1 MNIKSQPKLP
11 EENQYDE
18 FFNSLILEL
27 NKEGECFLIN
37 EEKGNH
43 SIDWKGLVLKQKG
56 DILNVIKHRNAMAIN
71 LKSKEIKIFK
81 KLESRE
87 ILLLLKLN
95 ELLHRESSL

>member
-1 MNIKSQPKLP
+1 MKINIKSQPKLS

-43 SIDWKGLVLKQKG
+43 SID
-56 DILNVIKHRNAMAIN
+56 
-71 LKSKEIKIFK
+71 
-81 KLESRE
+81 
-87 ILLLLKLN
+87 
-95 ELLHRESSL
+95 